1 MGRGI
6 GKGTFGFA
14 PLGGAAARE
23 NAQLVLSSNGGSPKG
38 GHPPDMHPTGGD
50 YGRASLKIAMQ

>member
-14 PLGGAAARE
+14 QGGAAAR
-23 NAQLVLSSNGGSPKG
+23 NLVLSSNGGSPKG